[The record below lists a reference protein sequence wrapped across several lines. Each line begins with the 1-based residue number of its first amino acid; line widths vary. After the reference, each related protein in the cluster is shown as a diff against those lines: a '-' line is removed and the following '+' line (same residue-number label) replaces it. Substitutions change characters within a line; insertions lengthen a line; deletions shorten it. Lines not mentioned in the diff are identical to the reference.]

1 MWLLAEDDSDI
12 RTVVAMMMT
21 VWGENPLP
29 FPDGKS
35 AWAWLDSVE
44 NGTFGGPLPEL
55 ALMDIRMP
63 GYTGD
68 QIAAR
73 MRSIEQLKDIPI
85 ILMTAFSM
93 TEAEIAAL
101 RERCGVDHL
110 LEKPLPD
117 LDVFRSLLYKVRDE
131 RRELQKQ
138 AYAAPVTTPETP
150 AQPTAESSVPASIPV
165 EAPPPPAP
173 ESASATAAPA
183 GAAPLPLEAQSIPA
197 TPPAQPPTAP
207 TASTIPTV
215 SQPDD
220 PPAPPAAKAPPQT
233 GS

>member
-1 MWLLAEDDSDI
+1 MWLLVEDDSDI
-12 RTVVAMMMT
+12 RMVVAMMMT

-44 NGTFGGPLPEL
+44 SGTFSGPLPEL

-68 QIAAR
+68 QLATR
-73 MRSIEQLKDIPI
+73 MRSIESLKDIPI

-93 TEAEIAAL
+93 SEGEISAL

-117 LDVFRSLLYKVRDE
+117 LDVFRALLYKVRDE
-131 RRELQKQ
+131 RRGNHKPAPAETAIQSHTPPDSRPSSALVHSEPRAELEVQPQ
-138 AYAAPVTTPETP
+138 PLPTQNVVPSATPK
-150 AQPTAESSVPASIPV
+150 
-165 EAPPPPAP
+165 PPAP
-173 ESASATAAPA
+173 EPADAA
-183 GAAPLPLEAQSIPA
+183 
-197 TPPAQPPTAP
+197 AQPQVQTP
-207 TASTIPTV
+207 
-215 SQPDD
+215 SQ
-220 PPAPPAAKAPPQT
+220 T
-233 GS
+233 RS

>member
-12 RTVVAMMMT
+12 RMVVAMMMT

-35 AWAWLDSVE
+35 VWAWLDSVE
-44 NGTFGGPLPEL
+44 NGTFSGPLPDL

-73 MRSIEQLKDIPI
+73 MRNIESLKDIPI

-93 TEAEIAAL
+93 SDAEIAAL
-101 RERCGVDHL
+101 RERCGIDHL

-117 LDVFRSLLYKVRDE
+117 LDVFRTLLYKVRDE
-131 RRELQKQ
+131 RRQTQKGS
-138 AYAAPVTTPETP
+138 ATEPAPHSIPAPDSIPTPEPPSAEPHNVAENLAPPAPGQDATPQSAPDATTEGPTESP
-150 AQPTAESSVPASIPV
+150 AQPQAPV
-165 EAPPPPAP
+165 
-173 ESASATAAPA
+173 
-183 GAAPLPLEAQSIPA
+183 L
-197 TPPAQPPTAP
+197 
-207 TASTIPTV
+207 
-215 SQPDD
+215 
-220 PPAPPAAKAPPQT
+220 PQT
-233 GS
+233 DS

>member
-1 MWLLAEDDSDI
+1 MWLLVEDDSDI
-12 RTVVAMMMT
+12 RAVVAMMMT

-44 NGTFGGPLPEL
+44 SGSFSGPLPDL

-68 QIAAR
+68 QLAAR
-73 MRSIEQLKDIPI
+73 MRSIERLKDIPI
-85 ILMTAFSM
+85 ILMTAFSLS
-93 TEAEIAAL
+93 EVEINAL

-117 LDVFRSLLYKVRDE
+117 LDVFRTLLYKVRDE
-131 RRELQKQ
+131 RRDTQNR
-138 AYAAPVTTPETP
+138 APVTPMIEGQTQPDSTPSPDSLKSEAQAKAEDTAQAQAQPLPEQDAAPKTAPETP
-150 AQPTAESSVPASIPV
+150 AQEPSD
-165 EAPPPPAP
+165 
-173 ESASATAAPA
+173 
-183 GAAPLPLEAQSIPA
+183 
-197 TPPAQPPTAP
+197 TP
-207 TASTIPTV
+207 
-215 SQPDD
+215 SQPGVET
-220 PPAPPAAKAPPQT
+220 PPQT